1 MPILKIFVWLQNRPL
16 EIYIRMNALKCEPA
30 LPAAAAAAESLQSCP
45 TLCYPIDGSPSGFT
59 IPGILQART
68 LEWVAISFS
77 NAWKWKVKVKSLSC
91 IGPSVTPW
99 TAAFQAPPSMGFSRQ
114 EYWSGVPLPSPQ
126 PSLADS
132 KWQKKTVTLCWCSF
146 YFLGLGK
153 TITPKLNPSSNFVIC
168 VPHQDLFFSHFVL
181 TNKGLSLN
189 DAKKF
194 LQQDF
199 YLKVILLQRYISG
212 AMLILPRQFTVV
224 FTEKSPS
231 EENMKIYQCFNND
244 YRSSY
249 CLNLF
254 LPIHDGGF
262 SL

>member
-1 MPILKIFVWLQNRPL
+1 MH
-16 EIYIRMNALKCEPA
+16 
-30 LPAAAAAAESLQSCP
+30 ESEKWKWSHSVMSDPQWPHGLQSSWLLHPWDFLGKSTGVGCHCL
-45 TLCYPIDGSPSGFT
+45 LCMSLLVIYN
-59 IPGILQART
+59 
-68 LEWVAISFS
+68 SF
-77 NAWKWKVKVKSLSC
+77 
-91 IGPSVTPW
+91 
-99 TAAFQAPPSMGFSRQ
+99 APC
-114 EYWSGVPLPSPQ
+114 EYKLPF
-126 PSLADS
+126 
-132 KWQKKTVTLCWCSF
+132 V
-146 YFLGLGK
+146 GLGK

-231 EENMKIYQCFNND
+231 KENMKIY
-244 YRSSY
+244 
-249 CLNLF
+249 
-254 LPIHDGGF
+254 
-262 SL
+262 

>member
-45 TLCYPIDGSPSGFT
+45 TLCYPIDGSPPGSP

-114 EYWSGVPLPSPQ
+114 EYWSGVPLPS
-126 PSLADS
+126 
-132 KWQKKTVTLCWCSF
+132 
-146 YFLGLGK
+146 
-153 TITPKLNPSSNFVIC
+153 IT
-168 VPHQDLFFSHFVL
+168 FSHFLQISRYQGSQSGIWLMGKYVL
-181 TNKGLSLN
+181 
-189 DAKKF
+189 
-194 LQQDF
+194 
-199 YLKVILLQRYISG
+199 Y
-212 AMLILPRQFTVV
+212 FT
-224 FTEKSPS
+224 F
-231 EENMKIYQCFNND
+231 
-244 YRSSY
+244 
-249 CLNLF
+249 
-254 LPIHDGGF
+254 
-262 SL
+262 